1 METVT
6 RPVHPA
12 LQSCLAEPMVAYD
25 IVLPVDAV
33 HVGVPST
40 AATVIIAVEEPLDV
54 GWLHEPNRSTAR
66 WCSISGLHL
75 RPALIHTHGLQR
87 GIHLAVTPIG
97 CRALFG
103 APIGSVAT
111 HTVDMDDLPRGL
123 TCDEH
128 ESIAS
133 RTSWTDRLAAAEA
146 MLLTRLNRWAGD
158 PTVTAAWRLLGS
170 GLPVAE
176 VAAEIGYSRRHL
188 RNRVRAEFGLTPK
201 EISLLARFENAQ
213 RLVASGASLTEAA
226 SSCGYADQSHLSREW
241 KRFVGGSPKARTED
255 FPNLQDLAL
264 IADHD

>member
-1 METVT
+1 
-6 RPVHPA
+6 
-12 LQSCLAEPMVAYD
+12 MVAYD

-40 AATVIIAVEEPLDV
+40 AATVIIAVDEPLDV
-54 GWLHEPNRSTAR
+54 GWLHEPTQSTAH

-103 APIGSVAT
+103 APIGSVAE

-123 TCDEH
+123 TRAEH
-128 ESIAS
+128 EAIAN

-146 MLLTRLNRWAGD
+146 ILLTRLSRWDPD
-158 PTVTAAWRLLGS
+158 PTVTAAWRLLGG
-170 GLPVAE
+170 GLPVAQ
-176 VAAEIGYSRRHL
+176 VATKVGYSRRHL
-188 RNRVRAEFGLTPK
+188 SNRVRAEFGLSPK
-201 EISLLARFENAQ
+201 EISRLARFENAQ
-213 RLVASGASLTEAA
+213 RLVTSGVSLTEAA
-226 SSCGYADQSHLSREW
+226 SSCGFADQSHLSREW
-241 KRFVGGSPKARTED
+241 KRFVGNSPKARTED

-264 IADHD
+264 VTN